1 MCGCRK
7 EIKQLKKELEELK
20 QKNDDL
26 MVDNRALVD
35 ESSTGMA
42 SDMDLEAAGGKLR
55 AKEGELEK
63 QGKTITDLE
72 AQLESANSEVAF
84 LKDRMEL
91 LEQEDG
97 KSKAAHVEAQR
108 QLESS
113 HDNTVGESMEWLGLV
128 Q

>member
-1 MCGCRK
+1 M
-7 EIKQLKKELEELK
+7 
-20 QKNDDL
+20 
-26 MVDNRALVD
+26 D

-42 SDMDLEAAGGKLR
+42 SDMDLEAAGRKLR

-63 QGKTITDLE
+63 HGKTITDLE

-84 LKDRMEL
+84 LKDRMEQ